1 MKKVLL
7 FVYDSFA
14 EFEISILITCLN
26 GSDYELVTC
35 SPYSPGKTVTSTG
48 KLKIMADITV
58 DEVNTDDYAA
68 LIIPGG
74 NPYHLLEET
83 KVTKMIRSFF
93 DSSKLVGAICGGP
106 ALLGGAGIL
115 NHIKYTASLTPNDT
129 QYQPYLNWDNKCE
142 EHLVFDQNVVT
153 STGSNYIVFAE
164 EILRQLKIVPADE
177 KSPLFYFK
185 EPSMS

>member
-35 SPYSPGKTVTSTG
+35 SPYSSGRTVTSAG
-48 KLKIMADITV
+48 KLKIMPDKTIN
-58 DEVNTDDYAA
+58 EVVPEDYSA

-74 NPYHLLEET
+74 NPYHLLEDT
-83 KVTKMIRSFF
+83 SVSKMIRTFF
-93 DSSKLVGAICGGP
+93 DCNKLIGAICGGP
-106 ALLGGAGIL
+106 ALLGAAGIL
-115 NHIKYTASLTPNDT
+115 NHVKYSASLTQNDT
-129 QYQPYLNWDNKCE
+129 QYLPVMNWDNKEE
-142 EHLVFDQNVVT
+142 EHLVADQNVIT
-153 STGSNYIVFAE
+153 ATGSNYIIFAE
-164 EILRQLKIVPADE
+164 EVLRQLNIVPVEE
-177 KSPLFYFK
+177 KNPLQYFK